1 MFFQYPDVP
10 GTELGPEALIR
21 NRMTKL
27 GALGAHRQV
36 RGVGGWGRHAS
47 NSCNTVQFSHSVVSD
62 SATP

>member
-1 MFFQYPDVP
+1 MFFQYPEVP

-36 RGVGGWGRHAS
+36 HGVGG
-47 NSCNTVQFSHSVVSD
+47 
-62 SATP
+62 